1 MWVHWEIR
9 FLRGAHKKQYIG
21 RNFVKKVGLGH
32 FSGLR
37 EGGSFAKKRGGGDFW
52 GGVDTPMDIT

>member
-1 MWVHWEIR
+1 MGVHWKIR

-37 EGGSFAKKRGGGDFW
+37 EGGSLAKKRVGDFW
-52 GGVDTPMDIT
+52 GGVDTPMHIT